1 MSRFPSQIVRFTLYS
16 TQKTASLAPSA
27 STGFSL
33 TGPSYSSTWVHRA
46 EFFRTCSI
54 NFDISRS
61 SKSQFKADV
70 FIEAP
75 PSTSVAAVSFP
86 ARKHDFSSEGSCRLY
101 LAPSA
106 LG

>member
-1 MSRFPSQIVRFTLYS
+1 MSCFPFQIVRFTVYS
-16 TQKTASLAPSA
+16 TQKTASLAPFA

-33 TGPSYSSTWVHRA
+33 TGPSYSSTSVHRA
-46 EFFRTCSI
+46 ELFRARSI
-54 NFDISRS
+54 NFDISWFT
-61 SKSQFKADV
+61 KSQFNSDV

-75 PSTSVAAVSFP
+75 PSTSVAADSFP
-86 ARKHDFSSEGSCRLY
+86 ARKHDFFCEGSCRLY